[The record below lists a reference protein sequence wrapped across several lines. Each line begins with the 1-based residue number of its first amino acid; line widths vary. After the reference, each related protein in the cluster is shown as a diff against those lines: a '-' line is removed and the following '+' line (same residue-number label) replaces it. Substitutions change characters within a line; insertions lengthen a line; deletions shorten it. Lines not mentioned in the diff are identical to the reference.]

1 MQNVNAHAFTDQPIA
16 RAPGTPRIGGERLML
31 GAVSSGLKTD
41 AERAERREVDAKQA
55 NRVEEDLEAFRNV
68 LERFLANTA

>member
-1 MQNVNAHAFTDQPIA
+1 MSTQTPSRTGRSHAPPGHP
-16 RAPGTPRIGGERLML
+16 APGGRLML
-31 GAVSSGLKTD
+31 EAVSSGLKTD
-41 AERAERREVDAKQA
+41 AERAERREVDAKRA